1 MKSLGDM
8 LVERGAI
15 TADDLAKGRQ
25 IQRSAGGNLGAL
37 LVRIGAVSEDV
48 VLMTMAEQLGIV
60 YLRNADE
67 LPDHLAVYRFMVD
80 SDIRTDWLLDNHVL
94 LWRED
99 DGLKCVARDVE
110 DRALLE
116 TISHFYPSED
126 VTFYLA
132 ANHQIDR
139 LLEGVRKERAMETLF
154 SGDAARQLREL
165 AEEAPIIALVSNLLA
180 QAVDLEA
187 SDIHVEPAVEQF
199 AVRMR
204 VDGVLHTR
212 LTQPI
217 ERFPAVA
224 SGCWR
229 ARWS

>member
-80 SDIRTDWLLDNHVL
+80 SDIRTDWLLDNHV
-94 LWRED
+94 
-99 DGLKCVARDVE
+99 
-110 DRALLE
+110 RAL
-116 TISHFYPSED
+116 
-126 VTFYLA
+126 A
-132 ANHQIDR
+132 
-139 LLEGVRKERAMETLF
+139 
-154 SGDAARQLREL
+154 
-165 AEEAPIIALVSNLLA
+165 
-180 QAVDLEA
+180 
-187 SDIHVEPAVEQF
+187 
-199 AVRMR
+199 
-204 VDGVLHTR
+204 
-212 LTQPI
+212 
-217 ERFPAVA
+217 
-224 SGCWR
+224 
-229 ARWS
+229 